1 MLDHLMPC
9 ATYESGQYE
18 FNVCKL

>member
-9 ATYESGQYE
+9 ATYESAQYE